1 MSCKAKVVA
10 TSPTEKGPS
19 GPKSRAQH
27 VAAARSSAP
36 VSEEASKDSAPKVPT
51 SSGLKRKA
59 RPAADC
65 SAPVGGCSTQISKRK
80 TREKSER

>member
-1 MSCKAKVVA
+1 MSCKVKVVA
-10 TSPTEKGPS
+10 TSLTEKGPS
-19 GPKSRAQH
+19 GPKSGAQH
-27 VAAARSSAP
+27 VAAARSLAP
-36 VSEEASKDSAPKVPT
+36 VSEDASNDSAPKVPT

-65 SAPVGGCSTQISKRK
+65 SAPVGGCSTQFSKKK

>member
-10 TSPTEKGPS
+10 MSPTDSGPS
-19 GPKSRAQH
+19 GPKSGAQH
-27 VAAARSSAP
+27 VAAVRTSAP
-36 VSEEASKDSAPKVPT
+36 VSEEVSKDCAPKVPT

-59 RPAADC
+59 RPTVDC
-65 SAPVGGCSTQISKRK
+65 SAPVGGCNTQISKKK